1 MMATPIAPP
10 GLDDDKFDPSRYG
23 GPGVWGNSVGS
34 LGPKAP
40 WQIKNTFLHVNSASN
55 EDFSNIRKVK
65 SANDMAMRF
74 TGIARQEDSDD
85 ELSIPSQNEMYV
97 DDEDDEVAHEPG
109 TNGFNGLSNG
119 LHKPVTVTPAYV
131 PQPKE
136 PSRNLGQVRNVSF
149 SQMPVVAEEDEP
161 EEKKETREVN
171 FESMMIRN
179 IPNRY
184 SQQMLLSEIDK
195 AGFKGKYNF
204 FYLPIDFGQ
213 RANLGYAFISFNDV
227 TIASQFVSTFE
238 GEKLRKFKSRK
249 ILSISPAV
257 YQGLAANL
265 NHFAKAAL
273 QRIANPRF
281 QPKVFVQGEPVA
293 FEAAYTNLLT
303 QFTGVRVR

>member
-34 LGPKAP
+34 LGPSAP
-40 WQIKNTFLHVNSASN
+40 WQIKNTFLHVTSASN

-74 TGIARQEDSDD
+74 MGMQKHEDSDD

-97 DDEDDEVAHEPG
+97 EDDDDEEHEPG

-119 LHKPVTVTPAYV
+119 LHKPVATTYV
-131 PQPKE
+131 PQPAKE
-136 PSRNLGQVRNVSF
+136 KRDLGQVRNVSF

-161 EEKKETREVN
+161 VEEKEKRDVN

-227 TIASQFVSTFE
+227 ATASQFVATFE

-281 QPKVFVQGEPVA
+281 QPKVFVSGEPVA
-293 FEAAYTNLLT
+293 FEAAYTNLLA